1 MTVTEQAQAAQVEKL
16 VRELIGRP
24 KALVGMDLHSRK
36 VTLTVSDWVYGA
48 DPIVKRRF
56 LDVSLDAL
64 ESTYTRNV
72 SKDSLTIIEA
82 STNSFAVVKRLK
94 AIGYKAVVVY
104 SAILKGRPDQRQD

>member
-36 VTLTVSDWVYGA
+36 VTLTVADWVYGA

-82 STNSFAVVKRLK
+82 STNSLTNTTTPS
-94 AIGYKAVVVY
+94 
-104 SAILKGRPDQRQD
+104 SATTSTGPRSSASSARTRR

>member
-24 KALVGMDLHSRK
+24 KVLVGMDLHSRK

-82 STNSFAVVKRLK
+82 STNSLTNTTTPS
-94 AIGYKAVVVY
+94 
-104 SAILKGRPDQRQD
+104 SATTSTGPRSSASSARTRR